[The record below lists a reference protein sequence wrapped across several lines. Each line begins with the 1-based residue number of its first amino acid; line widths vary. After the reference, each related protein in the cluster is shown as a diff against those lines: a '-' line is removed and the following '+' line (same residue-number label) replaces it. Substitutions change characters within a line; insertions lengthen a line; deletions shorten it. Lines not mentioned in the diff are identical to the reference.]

1 MICLQNYKMLSSN
14 SSNSYVKNKKKRQ
27 EKMKQ
32 VKKKFQEKLVE
43 NGYSWDEHV
52 VPLNLTIDW
61 LVEANQNPDDYYT
74 KLVDKIIEN
83 QVNFYDEKI
92 SSIEKALEDSKDVV
106 SENQQELLV
115 PFMKQIQ
122 EQLTNLKINKKIL
135 LNDFKEAVESEQNSV
150 KYIRYVDI
158 NNESFVIF
166 QKKFIS
172 DKGFNQWKKM
182 NNKTKNPH
190 VDVNITKD

>member
-1 MICLQNYKMLSSN
+1 MLSSN

>member
-1 MICLQNYKMLSSN
+1 MSSSSNSN
-14 SSNSYVKNKKKRQ
+14 SSNSYAKNKKKRQ

-32 VKKKFQEKLVE
+32 IKKKFQEKLVE

-52 VPLNLTIDW
+52 VPLNLTMEW

-74 KLVDKIIEN
+74 KLVDKIIQH
-83 QVNFYDEKI
+83 QVNFYDQKI
-92 SSIEKALEDSKDVV
+92 SSIEKALEDSKEVV
-106 SENQQELLV
+106 SEGQQELLV
-115 PFMKQIQ
+115 PFMKQIKD
-122 EQLTNLKINKKIL
+122 QLTNLKINKKIT

-158 NNESFVIF
+158 DDESFVIF
-166 QKKFIS
+166 RKNFVS

-190 VDVNITKD
+190 VDVNITKN

>member
-1 MICLQNYKMLSSN
+1 
-14 SSNSYVKNKKKRQ
+14 
-27 EKMKQ
+27 
-32 VKKKFQEKLVE
+32 
-43 NGYSWDEHV
+43 
-52 VPLNLTIDW
+52 
-61 LVEANQNPDDYYT
+61 
-74 KLVDKIIEN
+74 
-83 QVNFYDEKI
+83 
-92 SSIEKALEDSKDVV
+92 
-106 SENQQELLV
+106 
-115 PFMKQIQ
+115 MKQIQ